1 MEHYGCE
8 AAAQSPLNVMVEA
21 PSLGDGPPSEKPR
34 RLLNEILEARCEE
47 LFEMMAVQLARSG
60 FENRLV
66 AGVVLTGGLA
76 CLAGTCDIAET
87 VLNANARV
95 GLPPQLDDLPDE
107 LDHPGWATV
116 IGLVLYAQRLRL
128 HRQRKRDRVTDWL
141 KTLFE

>member
-1 MEHYGCE
+1 
-8 AAAQSPLNVMVEA
+8 
-21 PSLGDGPPSEKPR
+21 
-34 RLLNEILEARCEE
+34 
-47 LFEMMAVQLARSG
+47 MMASQLACGG

-76 CLAGTCDIAET
+76 CLAGTCDIAEQ

-128 HRQRKRDRVTDWL
+128 HRTRKRDRVTEWL